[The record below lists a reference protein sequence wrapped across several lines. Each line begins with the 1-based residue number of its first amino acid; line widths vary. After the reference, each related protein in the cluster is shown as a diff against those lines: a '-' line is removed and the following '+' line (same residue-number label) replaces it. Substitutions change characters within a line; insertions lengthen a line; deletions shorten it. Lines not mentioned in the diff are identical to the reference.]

1 TVLVI
6 GSGGRE
12 HAVAWKLAQSVQV
25 STVYVVPGN
34 AGTRGFVNDISN
46 DSNSSVINP
55 QAKFRP
61 PPPGVDIKDFANL
74 SNWCRSSS
82 VDLVFVGPEDPLS
95 KGIADVLIEA
105 GIAVFGP
112 SRLASEIEW
121 SKAFAKQFM
130 KRHGIPTP
138 DFVVCEDLAAIEAI
152 AASLSSLPF
161 KPLVAKAS
169 GLAAGKGVVVSDT
182 PAEAIAAAKDLL
194 KRCGGPI
201 LLEARVDGPE
211 LSLIGFS
218 DGERVSVLPPARD
231 RKRRFDGDCGPNTGG
246 MGAAAPCRLDS
257 DRPFSP
263 IASDQP
269 TNKELL
275 SRLERDFLQR
285 AIDGLRA
292 EGRRF
297 VGALYAGLI
306 RAGVDANGQDDFQAL
321 EFNCRLGDPETQALM
336 PLVDCDLYQVCLH
349 CVHGSL
355 TPGPL
360 PCQPSRVSLAAVLVQ
375 SPYPASCPGRYP
387 VQGLDSFANQPGDP
401 LLAFHAGTACDAA
414 AAASSGA
421 QTVTA
426 GGRVCNLVAVAT
438 GPDECRAA
446 LRAALGARRIRFL
459 GVDWRRDIAGCVA
472 GDQTGP
478 VAQSQSGSSAY
489 AFSGV
494 NVAEGDHLVDLIKPL
509 CSLTCLT
516 AFSAC
521 LEGIGSFGAPYSLN
535 NCGGDFLGH
544 CPDPV
549 LVSGV
554 DGVGTKLLVAE
565 AVNQWGGVGVDLVA
579 MCVNDVLCRGARPL
593 FFLDTYSCGRLD
605 ARVAAAVVA
614 GVSDGCLQAGCA
626 LVGGETA
633 EMPGMYARDSSV
645 DLIGCCVGIVDRSR
659 MLPRLDQMAAGDPIV
674 ALLSSGLHSNG
685 YSLARKMI
693 RQLPDGYNSRVVNS
707 TMTTVASS
715 ASGDGP
721 PAGCPLSEEL
731 LTPTRI
737 YVNQLGPLIR
747 SGLITGLAHITGGG
761 IIGNLP
767 RCLPTHLGAN
777 INLTAWQIPKL
788 IRWLMH
794 SAGMG
799 IEEACCTFNCG
810 IGMLIVTK
818 QQWLANLLNRLPE
831 AFVVGE
837 LVAKPGV
844 NLIGQ
849 DSVSPLA
856 TMEYVL
862 GGLPSATAAQPVA
875 LGVLISGTGT
885 NLQALLDY
893 SRQMGTSCPYRVALV
908 ISNVATAQGLQRATK
923 AGVPTS
929 VLSHKDY
936 PGGRPAFDAALVE
949 ELRSKGVQLVAMA
962 GFMRIVTRVLLDA
975 FPGRVLNTHPSLLPA
990 FKGAHAHRDVLA
1002 SGVRVTGCTAHFVVP
1017 EVDAGPIVL
1026 QAPAPV
1032 LPGDSE
1038 ETLQDRVKLLEH
1050 RLFPA
1055 AVAAVAR
1062 GDCRFVAGP
1071 PADKCVWSCEPPS
1084 MAEFM

>member
-1 TVLVI
+1 ATVLVI

-46 DSNSSVINP
+46 DIN
-55 QAKFRP
+55 
-61 PPPGVDIKDFANL
+61 
-74 SNWCRSSS
+74 
-82 VDLVFVGPEDPLS
+82 LVFVGPEDPLS
-95 KGIADVLIEA
+95 KGIADVLTEA

-194 KRCGGPI
+194 KRCGGPV

-246 MGAAAPCRLDS
+246 MGRCS
-257 DRPFSP
+257 VPFSP

-269 TNKELL
+269 TNKEFIE
-275 SRLERDFLQR
+275 SLERDFLQR

-306 RAGVDANGQDDFQAL
+306 RAAL

-336 PLVDCDLYQVCLH
+336 PLVDCDLYQLCLD
-349 CVHGSL
+349 CVHGCL
-355 TPGPL
+355 APGPL

-375 SPYPASCPGRYP
+375 SPYPPPVPDAIRSKAWTVSPISLAIRCWLSTPAPLATLPRLLLAAPRLLQRAVGSAIWLPWQLAPRMPGR
-387 VQGLDSFANQPGDP
+387 S
-401 LLAFHAGTACDAA
+401 AC
-414 AAASSGA
+414 
-421 QTVTA
+421 
-426 GGRVCNLVAVAT
+426 
-438 GPDECRAA
+438 
-446 LRAALGARRIRFL
+446 GARRSTNSIL
-459 GVDWRRDIAGCVA
+459 GGRLAPDIAGCVA
-472 GDQTGP
+472 GDQCP
-478 VAQSQSGSSAY
+478 VAQFQSGSSAY
-489 AFSGV
+489 ASSGV

-516 AFSAC
+516 ASSAC

-535 NCGGDFLGH
+535 NCSGDFLGH
-544 CPDPV
+544 SPDPV
-549 LVSGV
+549 LVCEPV
-554 DGVGTKLLVAE
+554 
-565 AVNQWGGVGVDLVA
+565 GGVGVDLVA

-605 ARVAAAVVA
+605 ARV
-614 GVSDGCLQAGCA
+614 GCRLHLRRLPPGR
-626 LVGGETA
+626 LRSVGGETA

-693 RQLPDGYNSRVVNS
+693 RQLPDGYNSRVAYS
-707 TMTTVASS
+707 TMTTFASS
-715 ASGDGP
+715 ASGDGASCWFSAANP
-721 PAGCPLSEEL
+721 VRPNH
-731 LTPTRI
+731 RI
-737 YVNQLGPLIR
+737 SSHNGR
-747 SGLITGLAHITGGG
+747 RHHWKSA
-761 IIGNLP
+761 
-767 RCLPTHLGAN
+767 RCLPTHLGAY

-818 QQWLANLLNRLPE
+818 QQWLASLLNRLPE

-856 TMEYVL
+856 TMEY
-862 GGLPSATAAQPVA
+862 
-875 LGVLISGTGT
+875 
-885 NLQALLDY
+885 ALLDY
-893 SRQMGTSCPYRVALV
+893 SRQLGPSCPYRVALV

-936 PGGRPAFDAALVE
+936 RVAGR
-949 ELRSKGVQLVAMA
+949 SVQLVAMA

-1038 ETLQDRVKLLEH
+1038 EILQDRVKLLEH

>member
-1 TVLVI
+1 ATVLVI
-6 GSGGRE
+6 GSGGPRR
-12 HAVAWKLAQSVQV
+12 SVEA
-25 STVYVVPGN
+25 SSICSSFTVYVVPGN

-95 KGIADVLIEA
+95 KGIADVLTEA

-130 KRHGIPTP
+130 KRNSIPTP

-231 RKRRFDGDCGPNTGG
+231 RKRRLDGDCGPNTGG

-336 PLVDCDLYQVCLH
+336 PLVDCDLYQLCLD

-438 GPDECRAA
+438 GPAECRAA

-459 GVDWRRDIAGCVA
+459 GSIGAGILLA
-472 GDQTGP
+472 TGP

-489 AFSGV
+489 ASSGV

-516 AFSAC
+516 ASSAC

-645 DLIGCCVGIVDRSR
+645 DLIGCCVGI
-659 MLPRLDQMAAGDPIV
+659 
-674 ALLSSGLHSNG
+674 
-685 YSLARKMI
+685 
-693 RQLPDGYNSRVVNS
+693 
-707 TMTTVASS
+707 
-715 ASGDGP
+715 
-721 PAGCPLSEEL
+721 
-731 LTPTRI
+731 
-737 YVNQLGPLIR
+737 LGPLIR

-856 TMEYVL
+856 TMEY
-862 GGLPSATAAQPVA
+862 
-875 LGVLISGTGT
+875 
-885 NLQALLDY
+885 ALLDY

-936 PGGRPAFDAALVE
+936 PGGRPEFDAALVE

-990 FKGAHAHRDVLA
+990 FKGATRIAT
-1002 SGVRVTGCTAHFVVP
+1002 GVRVTGCTAHFVVP